1 MKFNFLLIL
10 NNFLEFVPY
19 MERLFDEDVLLGGG
33 WTVHES
39 LRPLAYS
46 TLADLVHHVR
56 QHLPLS
62 DLARAVHLFSKNV
75 HDESLPTRYSIVII
89 LI

>member
-1 MKFNFLLIL
+1 
-10 NNFLEFVPY
+10 
-19 MERLFDEDVLLGGG
+19 MEKLFDEDILLGRG
-33 WTVHES
+33 WTTHES

-56 QHLPLS
+56 QQLPLS

-75 HDESLPTRYSIVII
+75 HDDSLATT
-89 LI
+89 